1 MNTLLIILSIIALLV
16 GLVLVFLRYGPNI
29 FFEPKSIIGYVFI
42 AIGFVGILYFGF
54 YLHFVE
60 AAKGL
65 LPH

>member
-1 MNTLLIILSIIALLV
+1 MNTLLIILSIIVLLV

-29 FFEPKSIIGYVFI
+29 FFEPKSILGYALMV
-42 AIGFVGILYFGF
+42 IGFSGILYFGF